1 MGVWGVVRHRLRPPG
16 PAHAPDSE
24 AGRRLSCLEVVRVA
38 GALLARQAGHGP
50 QPADTQGP
58 TLSPVAWEKGQ
69 EGLVQ
74 GAGREF
80 RGPAFLPLP
89 SPQLPV
95 PPVIAST
102 PISLSHTHTHART
115 RAPASIS
122 MDYGATW
129 CSSQDWR
136 PWSPSEL
143 PEPPALATGAPATR
157 PHLVSRSKSTSS
169 TKQPRCGINV
179 PISCNPFSRKLN
191 NLGNG
196 SETWLCPGH
205 SKSGINQAPASR
217 LPVPSPSCCLSPPG
231 SGG

>member
-102 PISLSHTHTHART
+102 PISLSHTHTHARPCIHFNGLWCHLVLKPGLAPLVPVRAS
-115 RAPASIS
+115 RAP
-122 MDYGATW
+122 
-129 CSSQDWR
+129 SSGHW
-136 PWSPSEL
+136 
-143 PEPPALATGAPATR
+143 
-157 PHLVSRSKSTSS
+157 
-169 TKQPRCGINV
+169 
-179 PISCNPFSRKLN
+179 
-191 NLGNG
+191 G
-196 SETWLCPGH
+196 SGH
-205 SKSGINQAPASR
+205 QAPPCFTEQIHFLHQAAALWNKR
-217 LPVPSPSCCLSPPG
+217 PYFLQPFLAEAEQPWKWLRDLALPRSQQVRDKPGPSLQAPSS
-231 SGG
+231 